1 MYKILLTGSSGF
13 VGSNILYNLSNHHKF
28 YIIVRKKPSQKILQN
43 KNVKFIKYTDYKNL
57 DKKLR
62 KTNVDIVLHCATHY
76 AKNHKFHD
84 IKKFCE
90 SNLLL
95 GNVIL
100 ENLNNMRVKKFINF
114 STVWEDS
121 NSIINNSENLYA
133 AYKKSFSI
141 ILGFYKK
148 NFKKIKFY
156 ELMLSDTFGAND
168 FRNKIINTLKK
179 NYLRGKM
186 TKIISRNLYLNLLN
200 VLDIIKAIDL
210 IIKKK
215 IVSKKYL
222 LKNKSYIRIF
232 DLIKTFNKKN
242 KKKIKI
248 KWISNKL
255 LKKRI
260 YPYDNLNGW
269 KPSNSNVGD
278 IINHI
283 KFKNNKLI

>member
-13 VGSNILYNLSNHHKF
+13 VGSNILYNLSNNYEF
-28 YIIVRKKPSQKILQN
+28 YIILRKKPSQRIQKN
-43 KNVKFIKYTDYKNL
+43 KNIKFIKYTDYENL
-57 DKKLR
+57 NNKLKKT
-62 KTNVDIVLHCATHY
+62 KVDIVIHCATHY
-76 AKNHKFHD
+76 AKNHEFND

-100 ENLNNMRVKKFINF
+100 ENLKIMRVKKFINF

-148 NFKKIKFY
+148 NFTKTKFY
-156 ELMLSDTFGAND
+156 ELMLSDTFGKND
-168 FRNKIINTLKK
+168 FRDKIINTLKK
-179 NYLRGKM
+179 NYSRGKT

-200 VLDIIKAIDL
+200 VLDVIKAINL
-210 IIKKK
+210 ILKKK
-215 IVSKKYL
+215 ITPKKYL
-222 LKNKSYIRIF
+222 LKNKSYIKIF
-232 DLIKTFNKKN
+232 NLIKIFNKKN
-242 KKKIKI
+242 KNKIKI
-248 KWISNKL
+248 KWISNRL

-260 YPYDNLNGW
+260 FPYDNLNGW
-269 KPSNSNVGD
+269 KPSNSNIGD

-283 KFKNNKLI
+283 KF

>member
-1 MYKILLTGSSGF
+1 MFKILLTGSSGF
-13 VGSNILYNLSNHHKF
+13 VGSNILNNLSDNHKF
-28 YIIVRKKPSQKILQN
+28 YILVRKKPSKKILKN
-43 KNVKFIKYTDYKNL
+43 KNVKFIKFTDYKDLNN
-57 DKKLR
+57 KLK
-62 KTNVDIVLHCATHY
+62 KTNVDVVIHCATHY
-76 AKNHKFHD
+76 VKNHEFYD

-100 ENLNNMRVKKFINF
+100 ENLKNMKVKKFINF

-148 NFKKIKFY
+148 NLTKVKFY
-156 ELMLSDTFGAND
+156 ELMLSDTFGKND
-168 FRNKIINTLKK
+168 LRNKIINTLKK
-179 NYLRGKM
+179 NYSSGKT
-186 TKIISRNLYLNLLN
+186 TKVISRNLYLNLLN
-200 VLDIIKAIDL
+200 VLDVIKAINL
-210 IIKKK
+210 ILKKK
-215 IVSKKYL
+215 IIPKKYL
-222 LKNKSYIRIF
+222 LKNKSYIKIF
-232 DLIKTFNKKN
+232 DLIKIFNKKN

-260 YPYDNLNGW
+260 YPYDNLSGW
-269 KPSNSNVGD
+269 KPSNSNIGD

-283 KFKNNKLI
+283 KF